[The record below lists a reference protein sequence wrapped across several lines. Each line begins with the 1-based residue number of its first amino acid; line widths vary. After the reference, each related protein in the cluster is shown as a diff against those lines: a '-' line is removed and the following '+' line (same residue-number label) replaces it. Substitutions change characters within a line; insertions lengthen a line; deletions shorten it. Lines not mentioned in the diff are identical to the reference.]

1 MQIMD
6 ATRLSDGKY
15 VTLKRVNKSVHLH
28 EVDIGLY
35 FSSGI
40 LTVTSHAANHC
51 VLIYEVISLPDDT
64 DIVILVIPLLRAF
77 ADPYFDTFGEAIDCF
92 HQLFEV
98 SPFHACIT
106 MF

>member
-1 MQIMD
+1 MD

-15 VTLKRVNKSVHLH
+15 VTLKRVNRSVHPH

-40 LTVTSHAANHC
+40 LTSHSANHC
-51 VLIYEVISLPDDT
+51 VLIYEVISLPGDT
-64 DIVILVIPLLRAF
+64 DIVILVMPLLRAF

-92 HQLFEV
+92 PQLFEV